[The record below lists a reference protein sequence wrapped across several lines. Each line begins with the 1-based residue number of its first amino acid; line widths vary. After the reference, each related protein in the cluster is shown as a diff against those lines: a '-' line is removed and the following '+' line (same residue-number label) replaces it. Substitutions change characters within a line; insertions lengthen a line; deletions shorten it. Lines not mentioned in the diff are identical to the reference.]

1 MHSPTVSGPS
11 GTPDPEA
18 AAQVPRR
25 LAAVRRRVADAAQRV
40 GRSPQAVTV
49 VAVSKGFP
57 AVVVQA
63 AVADGQVDLG
73 ESRADELLDKAR
85 AIGPDVRWHFVGR
98 LQRNKVR
105 DVVPVAGLV
114 HSVDRLSLAETIAR
128 RMDTPER
135 TGHGQRVLVQVNAG
149 EDPAKAGCT
158 PGEAGDLVAALRS
171 LPAIRCEGLM
181 TIPPMGVDPR
191 PTFVRLRHLRN
202 ELAERFPEIE
212 HLSMG
217 MSGDFEVAVEEG
229 ATIVRIGEA
238 VFGPRVRPGVRSTRK
253 DGVT

>member
-1 MHSPTVSGPS
+1 MEMRSPTVSGPS

-25 LAAVRRRVADAAQRV
+25 LAAVHRRVADAAQRV

-57 AVVVQA
+57 AAVVQA
-63 AVADGQVDLG
+63 AVADGHVDLG
-73 ESRADELLDKAR
+73 ESRADELLAKAR
-85 AIGPDVRWHFVGR
+85 AIGPDVRWHFVGQ

-114 HSVDRLSLAETIAR
+114 HSVDRLSLAETMAR
-128 RMDTPER
+128 RMDRPDR
-135 TGHGQRVLVQVNAG
+135 AGHVQRVLVQVNAG
-149 EDPAKAGCT
+149 EDPAKAGCSL
-158 PGEAGDLVAALRS
+158 GEAGDLVAAVRS

-181 TIPPMGVDPR
+181 TIPAMGVDPR
-191 PTFVRLRHLRN
+191 PTFVRLRQLRD
-202 ELAERFPEIE
+202 ELRERFPEIE

-238 VFGPRVRPGVRSTRK
+238 VFGPRVRSPWE